1 MLMKLASNKTIKAL
15 NRTVVAVG
23 APEEIGDLTAT
34 SRCERPA
41 CRSGE
46 SGYAMVG
53 LIGVMLF
60 SLILTTAAAPRVL
73 FEAKR
78 EKEEE
83 MLWRG
88 QQIAA
93 ALSLFTAARNGQYPV
108 KLNELVEG
116 VDLGVRRVRFLRPS
130 ALCDPMMPCG
140 SEGSANSDGNWRTV
154 HPGDPLVRELLDA
167 YLAAQMKPG
176 SNLPPPPQ
184 SLVMFAQMSGRQGS
198 GGQEGAGGSSISDN
212 YPSGNYPSGL
222 QAGAPGMGVGGGFGQ
237 SSGLGGGDS
246 GMTGMGSSLGFSG
259 EGNRPIIGVVSRKN
273 DRMFRTYFGIE
284 YYDHSLFFPAIPIV
298 AGGFVSPQTL
308 IAMNGT
314 AGTAP
319 QCTGGGVLI
328 NGRCWGGLTPGALCR
343 GADGLSVPCQK

>member
-1 MLMKLASNKTIKAL
+1 MKLASNKIVKAL
-15 NRTVVAVG
+15 NRPVEMG
-23 APEEIGDLTAT
+23 YLTRAGLHKRLA
-34 SRCERPA
+34 SGCA
-41 CRSGE
+41 HRSGE

-60 SLILTTAAAPRVL
+60 SLILTTAAAPKIL
-73 FEAKR
+73 FEVKR

-88 QQIAA
+88 QQIAS
-93 ALSLFTAARNGQYPV
+93 ALSLYTAARNGQYPV

-116 VDLGVRRVRFLRPS
+116 IDLGSRRLRFLRPS

-140 SEGSANSDGNWRTV
+140 SEGSEDDDGNWRTV

-184 SLVMFAQMSGRQGS
+184 SLVMFAQMSGRRGPGEQAE
-198 GGQEGAGGSSISDN
+198 GGVSSISDN
-212 YPSGNYPSGL
+212 YPSGL
-222 QAGAPGMGVGGGFGQ
+222 QAGASGMGASGGFGQ
-237 SSGLGGGDS
+237 SAGGNGGDS
-246 GMTGMGSSLGFSG
+246 GMPGMGSSLGFSG
-259 EGNRPIIGVVSRKN
+259 EGNRPIIGVVSRKS

-298 AGGFVSPQTL
+298 AGGLVSPQTL
-308 IAMNGT
+308 TAMSGT

-319 QCTGGGVLI
+319 QCAGGGVLI

-343 GADGLSVPCQK
+343 GADGVSIPCQR